1 MLYKVIIIINKTNKS
16 AIIIRNRIILIQT
29 NTNNIIIINFNKYK

>member
-16 AIIIRNRIILIQT
+16 AIIISNKIILIQT

>member
-1 MLYKVIIIINKTNKS
+1 MLYKVNIILNKTNKS
-16 AIIIRNRIILIQT
+16 AIIISNKIILIQT

>member
-16 AIIIRNRIILIQT
+16 AIITNNKIILIQT
-29 NTNNIIIINFNKYK
+29 NTNNIIFINVNKYK